1 MSSLWWENLGKGC
14 RNVGISGAKDGGNPS
29 GQKIEGPSGQR
40 FWVLQKHGEWQK
52 AKDAAASIVKLRRK
66 NKDGN
71 GTQILIGDAH
81 HAAHAK
87 YNFEYPVTCK
97 KQESQ
102 EVWATAQVV
111 SASGP
116 SGAPVPTP

>member
-1 MSSLWWENLGKGC
+1 MGKGC
-14 RNVGISGAKDGGNPS
+14 RNVGISGAKDGGNLS

-52 AKDAAASIVKLRRK
+52 AKDAAASI
-66 NKDGN
+66 DGN

-81 HAAHAK
+81 HAAHDK

>member
-14 RNVGISGAKDGGNPS
+14 RNVGISGAKDGGNLS

-52 AKDAAASIVKLRRK
+52 AKDAAASI
-66 NKDGN
+66 DGN

-81 HAAHAK
+81 HAAHDK
-87 YNFEYPVTCK
+87 YNFEYPVTWQK
-97 KQESQ
+97 TRITGS
-102 EVWATAQVV
+102 VGHG
-111 SASGP
+111 SSG
-116 SGAPVPTP
+116 